1 LARSPNGCTFRSL
14 VFFCSYVNGL
24 IERYP
29 EIFEGGGSA
38 TQHQI
43 NFGKKWGNYQTL
55 IELADGE
62 FGRIDWATEQ
72 PLEKCLLYLSFKSDE
87 TTLKNL
93 LHREALKKQ
102 QQGV

>member
-1 LARSPNGCTFRSL
+1 VVRSKYGYTLRCL
-14 VFFCSYVNGL
+14 VFFCSFVNGL
-24 IERYP
+24 VERYP
-29 EIFEGGGSA
+29 EIFEGGGTP

-55 IELADGE
+55 IELADGQY
-62 FGRIDWATEQ
+62 GRIDWATEQ
-72 PLEKCLLYLSFKSDE
+72 PLEKCLLYLAYKSDE
-87 TTLKNL
+87 NNLKNL